1 MTKQWMKHS
10 WAWWAGQC
18 VSHLLF
24 LCLLP
29 VVQEEQGSGQE
40 KHAPQ
45 DDDEGTQH
53 ESVAQT
59 EEPPQRRAG
68 VALLEGVR
76 DLQRRNRE
84 RTEKKKCHEIQR
96 GFILLQAPWMSPHT
110 NMSISNMSR
119 ISQLLYWL
127 ILPVNGLTNVGCAIS
142 QITQQWNSATVTIR
156 SNQRRLYRWI
166 NTNRRDRRAAAD
178 GGF

>member
-1 MTKQWMKHS
+1 M
-10 WAWWAGQC
+10 
-18 VSHLLF
+18 SHLLF

-59 EEPPQRRAG
+59 EEPPQRRGG
-68 VALLEGVR
+68 VALLEGVG

-84 RTEKKKCHEIQR
+84 RKVDIGEKKYATTRKREGIFTSHQR
-96 GFILLQAPWMSPHT
+96 EQPHCGFARRDFT
-110 NMSISNMSR
+110 
-119 ISQLLYWL
+119 
-127 ILPVNGLTNVGCAIS
+127 
-142 QITQQWNSATVTIR
+142 ATVSTH
-156 SNQRRLYRWI
+156 SACQRP
-166 NTNRRDRRAAAD
+166 D
-178 GGF
+178 